1 MSLSR
6 QRMTAVLRK
15 LAAATA
21 NPTTDKPAPV
31 LLPGPGGQPIP
42 SLRAGIVP
50 LPHQQ
55 SAVNKLFQNKG
66 RLVLTAPPGSGKTL
80 TAVLGFEAMKRDGRA
95 HKALVIVPSG
105 LRTNFATEGIDKFT
119 TSNYQVIGGEDER
132 KMNPN
137 IVGATAVKN
146 DKDYTIVGYEVF
158 RRDPVGIVQRS
169 GADTLILDE
178 FHKARNEATQLYG
191 ALEKAR
197 SMTTNFIGLTAS
209 PINNDVSELASLLSL
224 SEGHKLMTA
233 QQFKRSFEKN
243 VGFSPGFNGG
253 KKPKKELQ
261 NIPEMLQMVYPK
273 IDFITYD
280 DVKGDKVMP
289 KKQVSNVEVPMSQEQ
304 WDLYQLALN
313 KVGPVKERIMRGD
326 PNVSIRDANVLFSQ
340 IAQARQVANSVGM
353 GRKDITPAQSAERT
367 PKTKKLLDDTVEH
380 LAQDPKNQVVLYSNL
395 VNGGVDVLLAG
406 LKARGIKP
414 AVFIGKGAEVGGDT
428 VTSSEREAGLAEYK
442 AGKKRVIVL
451 SGAGAEGLDLRNS
464 TAFFALDGH
473 FNPERIIQAEARAR
487 RLGGQDFRPPE
498 KRIVDVRRYQS
509 TPPPQAQPGMFAR
522 MFSKAPPK
530 QFTTDQWMYR
540 VAGEK
545 YGKTEKFYAALR
557 EPYKYISRYKDA
569 SGAWKYVY
577 PKEGGGVD
585 VLDAPKPPPVSA
597 LSPRS
602 WF

>member
-15 LAAATA
+15 LAAVADKPA
-21 NPTTDKPAPV
+21 ADKPAPAM
-31 LLPGPGGQPIP
+31 LPGPGGQPIP
-42 SLRAGIVP
+42 SLRPGVVP

-95 HKALVIVPSG
+95 RSALVIVPSG
-105 LRTNFATEGIDKFT
+105 LRTNFATEGVDKFT
-119 TSNYQVIGGEDER
+119 TSKYQVIGGNDER

-137 IVGATAVKN
+137 VVLRDAVKSG
-146 DKDYTIVGYEVF
+146 KDYTIVGYEVF
-158 RRDPVGIVQRS
+158 RSDPEGIIRRS

-178 FHKARNEATQLYG
+178 FHKARNESTQLYG
-191 ALEKAR
+191 ALQRAR
-197 SMTTNFIGLTAS
+197 ALTTNFIGLTAS
-209 PINNDVSELASLLSL
+209 PVNNDVSELASLLSL
-224 SEGHKLMTA
+224 SEGHRLMTA
-233 QQFKRSFEKN
+233 QQFKRSFERN

-280 DVKGDKVMP
+280 DVRGDKVMP

-367 PKTKKLLDDTVEH
+367 PKAKKLLDDTVEH

-406 LKARGIKP
+406 LKARGIEP

-487 RLGGQDFRPPE
+487 RLGGQEFREPD
-498 KRIVDVRRYQS
+498 KRVVDVRRYQS

-545 YGKTEKFYAALR
+545 YGKTEKLYAALR

-569 SGAWKYVY
+569 SGEWKYVY

-585 VLDAPKPPPVSA
+585 VLSAPKPPPTSV
-597 LSPRS
+597 LSPKS

>member
-1 MSLSR
+1 MLLTR
-6 QRMTAVLRK
+6 NRAVAILAK
-15 LAAATA
+15 LASATQA
-21 NPTTDKPAPV
+21 R
-31 LLPGPGGQPIP
+31 LEGSPGSRPIP
-42 SLRAGIVP
+42 SLKPGVTP

-137 IVGATAVKN
+137 IVGAAAVKN

-178 FHKARNEATQLYG
+178 FHKARNEATRLYG

-233 QQFKRSFEKN
+233 QQFKRSFERN

-261 NIPEMLQMVYPK
+261 NIPQMLQMVYPK

-280 DVKGDKVMP
+280 DVKGDKIMP

-313 KVGPVKERIMRGD
+313 KLGPVKERIMRGD

-428 VTSSEREAGLAEYK
+428 VTSSERETGLAEYK
-442 AGKKRVIVL
+442 AGQKRVIVL

-585 VLDAPKPPPVSA
+585 VLDAPKPPPMSV
-597 LSPRS
+597 LSPKS
-602 WF
+602 WLQ